1 LTGTEHM
8 VAIQRTFQY
17 NGFMSDKKRP
27 SISEKELAEI
37 EADVN
42 AKLEAMGRMRDFF
55 GSGHGVDVVA
65 LMSTWIA
72 REIAP
77 YEQRLGIKLRYAI
90 ETLHDG
96 KSRFIVKDVAD
107 TEA

>member
-1 LTGTEHM
+1 M

-27 SISEKELAEI
+27 SISRRNWRNRGGCERKARSNGECAI
-37 EADVN
+37 SSAQS
-42 AKLEAMGRMRDFF
+42 R
-55 GSGHGVDVVA
+55 VDVVA